1 MVAFCCERW
10 EMRLMSTWTSV
21 ALVDARANARRKAIV
36 VRREEERSLSMS
48 RSGDLGTGTEGKWED
63 FGE

>member
-1 MVAFCCERW
+1 
-10 EMRLMSTWTSV
+10 MSTWTSV